1 MRGKEIRGVLSD
13 TSNHEGHEEPEEKM
27 SANSRVK
34 GVMVPFKNFVFFMVR
49 SCCLD
54 TLATAPTFERRFPLL
69 GEEKPLLDAVH
80 VLMEGLAGIIEKLAH
95 GTD

>member
-1 MRGKEIRGVLSD
+1 MCAGKRF
-13 TSNHEGHEEPEEKM
+13 EEFSRTPLTMKGMKSLKRKM

-54 TLATAPTFERRFPLL
+54 TLATAPTCSL
-69 GEEKPLLDAVH
+69 GFLD
-80 VLMEGLAGIIEKLAH
+80 
-95 GTD
+95 